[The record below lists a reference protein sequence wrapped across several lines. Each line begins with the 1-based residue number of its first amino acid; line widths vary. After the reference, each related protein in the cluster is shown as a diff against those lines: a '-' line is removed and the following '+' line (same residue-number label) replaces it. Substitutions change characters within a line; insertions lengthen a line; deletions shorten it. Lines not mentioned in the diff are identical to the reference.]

1 MEEILRDL
9 KDVLAAVPQRES
21 DEFLDAIVGA
31 RRVFMYGL
39 GRSGLVARMFGM
51 RLVHLGQDA
60 TIVGDTTTPA
70 IAGDDLLVVCSRTGG
85 SPILRHAVGLAHK
98 EGARAAAVVGM
109 DDNPVARAADLV
121 VRLPLEVAQTDRQPL
136 GTLFEQALHLYLDAT
151 VVRLMAKLGKTVEQ
165 MQEIHSNLPG

>member
-9 KDVLAAVPQRES
+9 KDVLGAVPQNES
-21 DEFLDAIVGA
+21 DEFLEAIVGA

-51 RLVHLGQDA
+51 RLVHLGRDA

-70 IAGDDLLVVCSRTGG
+70 IRAADLLIVCSRSGA

-98 EGARAAAVVGM
+98 KGARAAAVVGVA
-109 DDNPVARAADLV
+109 DNPVARKADLV
-121 VRLPLEVAQTDRQPL
+121 VRLPLEAARGDRQPM

-151 VVRLMAKLGKTVEQ
+151 VVRLMAKLGKTVEE